1 MRQRAPKMRKL
12 TVELMDCSEVSIVD
26 GDEHGFADS
35 GEVLRREMADFGRWS
50 PPLLDS
56 SLQKILGIE
65 VELWASWRDFGRPLA
80 TATDLGRS

>member
-12 TVELMDCSEVSIVD
+12 TVELMDCSEVPIVD

-35 GEVLRREMADFGRWS
+35 GEVPQKETADSGRWR

-56 SLQKILGIE
+56 SLQKILGVE
-65 VELWASWRDFGRPLA
+65 VELWASRRDFGRPLA